1 MSSVCIINCAALS
14 SSSSLC
20 VLTLKC
26 QELRQMV
33 SILRGTSE
41 EVLQH
46 LSGILKGLSHESI
59 DVRLSA
65 LGRLRHALYHNQTA
79 VHHLTTASDNVHPTV
94 SELFSALLGRG
105 KHCQT
110 IVSIAELVHSFSP
123 ITAVKRKESH

>member
-1 MSSVCIINCAALS
+1 MPYLSYLSLLIICLMSSVCIINCAALLLLY
-14 SSSSLC
+14 SLC
-20 VLTLKC
+20 IPILLGVKLCK
-26 QELRQMV
+26 
-33 SILRGTSE
+33 SISLIRGSSE

-65 LGRLRHALYHNQTA
+65 LGRLRRALHHNQTA

-105 KHCQT
+105 
-110 IVSIAELVHSFSP
+110 
-123 ITAVKRKESH
+123 